1 MSRSTFSGPIKA
13 GNIAYNTYKNVGS
26 VKLIQ
31 TISFTENVTT
41 SKTIYLPAGS
51 RIVNISFLTSTG
63 YTATTAGVTVG
74 TAAAGTQYAASSS
87 VLSAANA
94 SAVPTSS
101 WAATPLSISSSVTGS
116 FPVSTVVATLTLG
129 TPVTAG
135 VTDVVIEY
143 TQPDD
148 RSAYSAQ

>member
-1 MSRSTFSGPIKA
+1 MSRTTFSGPIKA
-13 GNIAYNTYKNVGS
+13 GDIRNNQYKNVGS
-26 VKLIQ
+26 VQLIQ
-31 TISFTENVTT
+31 AVPFTENVTT

-74 TAAAGTQYAASSS
+74 TAAAGTQYAANSS

-94 SAVPTSS
+94 SALPTSS
-101 WAATPLSISSSVTGS
+101 WAATPLSISSSVTGT
-116 FPVSTVVATLTLG
+116 FPVSTVVVTLTLG

-135 VTDVVIEY
+135 VVDVIIEY
-143 TQPDD
+143 IQPDD
-148 RSAYSAQ
+148 RSTYNTQ

>member
-1 MSRSTFSGPIKA
+1 MSRSTFSGPLKA
-13 GNIAYNTYKNVGS
+13 GDIKYNTYKNVGT
-26 VKLIQ
+26 VKLTQ
-31 TISFTENVTT
+31 VISFTENVTT

-51 RIVNISFLTSTG
+51 KITNIAFVTSTG

-87 VLSAANA
+87 VLVAANA
-94 SAVPTSS
+94 SATPTTN
-101 WAATPLSISSSVTGS
+101 WVATPASISSSVTGIS
-116 FPVSTVVATLTLG
+116 PVSTVVATLTLG

-143 TQPDD
+143 IQPDD
-148 RSAYSAQ
+148 RATYSAQ